1 MSANTSRARARA
13 STTFLGGYPDQY
25 VAIARMSGNRWYVA
39 VMGGDDAREVTLDLS
54 CLGVSGAYRFWKDGL
69 KPDETVSGQANLPAD
84 GKIAAQLAPGGGF
97 VAVFP

>member
-1 MSANTSRARARA
+1 
-13 STTFLGGYPDQY
+13 
-25 VAIARMSGNRWYVA
+25 
-39 VMGGDDAREVTLDLS
+39 MGGDDAREVTLDLS

-69 KPDETVSGQANLPAD
+69 KPDETVSGQSNLPAD